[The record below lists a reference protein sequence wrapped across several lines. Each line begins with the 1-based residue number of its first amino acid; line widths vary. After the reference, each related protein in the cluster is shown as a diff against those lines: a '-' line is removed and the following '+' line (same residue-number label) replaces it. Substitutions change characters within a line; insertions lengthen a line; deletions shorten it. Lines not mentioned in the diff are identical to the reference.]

1 MGSPQGLTCS
11 CMLLGCRAGWHFEVC
26 VPDSLI
32 SRCQQVSNTPC
43 LLAKIKEAIWQ
54 ASEAST
60 QHNACKEHTLC
71 MWIVQ
76 ENHGC
81 HYFQLCVWGLLVQVA
96 AEVLQELE
104 VPYTTELDL

>member
-1 MGSPQGLTCS
+1 
-11 CMLLGCRAGWHFEVC
+11 
-26 VPDSLI
+26 
-32 SRCQQVSNTPC
+32 
-43 LLAKIKEAIWQ
+43 
-54 ASEAST
+54 
-60 QHNACKEHTLC
+60 